1 MTDLNKLP
9 HDSFFPNIP
18 RGLADTIQ
26 WQYEKLQELS
36 LAINDPEDLDKYLN
50 EITQEIE
57 SGDVTQDTLADINA
71 DALFTKNIKAFYQAQ
86 FKTSCVAFIH
96 ARKKVYKIQET
107 AVWPLLCHASYL
119 IAVAESAAGVVYQ
132 ELENQRVLKNGEP
145 GRQKGGKATSELY
158 RPIRDRMI
166 ELLKDIKPTG
176 GWRTKKQAI
185 DAIHGELEVFIS
197 NTPELTVTIPD
208 IYSTADKWLKS
219 GGNPEIIEAYNAN
232 AAPAKGR

>member
-1 MTDLNKLP
+1 MTDRNKLP
-9 HDSFFPNIP
+9 LDSFFSNIP

-36 LAINDPEDLDKYLN
+36 LAVNDSENLDEYLDKL
-50 EITQEIE
+50 TQEIE
-57 SGDVTQDTLADINA
+57 SGDVTQDTLADIHV
-71 DALFTKNIKAFYQAQ
+71 DSLFTKNVRVFYQAQ
-86 FKTSCVAFIH
+86 LKKSCVAFIH
-96 ARKKVYKIQET
+96 ARKKVHKIQET

-132 ELENQRVLKNGEP
+132 EQEAQRVLKNGEP
-145 GRQKGGKATSELY
+145 GRQKGGKKTSELY

-166 ELLKDIKPTG
+166 ELLREIKPTG

-197 NTPELTVTIPD
+197 NTPELTVAIPD
-208 IYSTADKWLKS
+208 VYSTADKWLKS
-219 GGNPEIIEAYNAN
+219 GGNLEIIEAYNAN
-232 AAPAKGR
+232 AATVKN